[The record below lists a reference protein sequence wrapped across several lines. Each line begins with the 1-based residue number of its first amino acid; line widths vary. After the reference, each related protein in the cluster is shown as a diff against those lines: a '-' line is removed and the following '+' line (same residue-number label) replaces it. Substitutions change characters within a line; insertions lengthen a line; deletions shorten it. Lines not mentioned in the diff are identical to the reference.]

1 MLLKMPVEG
10 DKTIYVNTENLM
22 VVAAREVDEQTLL
35 VVFHFSNDKSFSYK
49 LTGMKLSELEE
60 ALAHTTL
67 IYDVVQKTFITPPEI
82 TPLPEFSFPSLP
94 ETPLDFPLPDEG
106 TESLAET
113 GEPEEPPTTEP
124 PSVSSDEEPFFLS
137 SSETQDTQH

>member
-10 DKTIYVNTENLM
+10 GKTIYVNTENLM

-49 LTGMKLSELEE
+49 IVGMKLSELEE

-94 ETPLDFPLPDEG
+94 ETPLDFPLPDE
-106 TESLAET
+106 TEGLAEP

-124 PSVSSDEEPFFLS
+124 SSVSSDDEPFFHPS
-137 SSETQDTQH
+137 PETQDTQH